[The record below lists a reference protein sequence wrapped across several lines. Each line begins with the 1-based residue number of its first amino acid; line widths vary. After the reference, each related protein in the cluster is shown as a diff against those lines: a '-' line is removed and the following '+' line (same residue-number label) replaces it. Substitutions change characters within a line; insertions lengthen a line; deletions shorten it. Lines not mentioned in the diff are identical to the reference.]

1 MTARSPAPPIALTI
15 AGSDSG
21 GGAGI
26 QADLR
31 SFAALGVHGTTAITA
46 VTAQNTRSVTDV
58 RMQPAACIRAQ
69 IDAVFDDFAVAA
81 VKTGML
87 GTPGVVRTVADAL
100 AMRRHVPLVVDPVLV
115 ATSGATLGRV
125 GLVAAMCRHLLPRA
139 DLVTPNVPE
148 AEQLLG
154 ARIRTRDDLLAAA
167 LRLRE
172 SGARAVLLKG
182 GHLHGRKVHDVLVDA
197 TGVRWFEHPRLAGEA
212 HGTGCTLA
220 AAIVAGLSH
229 GEPLAAAVAN
239 AIGFVH
245 AALARAYRPGRAPL
259 RVLDHLAARSAAAA
273 ATTPLRQRG
282 ARSTRR

>member
-1 MTARSPAPPIALTI
+1 MTVRSPVPPIALTI

-31 SFAALGVHGTTAITA
+31 SFAAFGVHGTTAITA
-46 VTAQNTRSVTDV
+46 VTAQNTRTVAAIQ
-58 RMQPAACIRAQ
+58 MQPAACIRAQ

-87 GTPGVVRTVADAL
+87 GTAGVVRTVAAAL
-100 AMRRHVPLVVDPVLV
+100 AARPHVPLVVDPVLV
-115 ATSGATLGRV
+115 ATSGAALARD
-125 GLVAAMCRHLLPRA
+125 GLVAAVRRHLLPRA

-154 ARIRTRDDLLAAA
+154 TRIRTRDDLVAAA

-172 SGARAVLLKG
+172 SGAHAVLLKG
-182 GHLHGRKVHDVLVDA
+182 GHLHGRRVHDVLVDT
-197 TGVRWFEHPRLAGEA
+197 TGVHGFDHPRLAGEA

-220 AAIVAGLSH
+220 AAIVAGLAR
-229 GEPLAAAVAN
+229 GEALADAVAD
-239 AIGFVH
+239 AIEFVH
-245 AALARAYRPGRAPL
+245 AALARGYRPGRAPL
-259 RVLDHLAARSAAAA
+259 NVLDHLGM
-273 ATTPLRQRG
+273 L
-282 ARSTRR
+282 